1 MIRILIIEDEK
12 AIANL
17 LYVSISDAGYSCTCA
32 YDGQEGADL
41 IEQQEYDLILLDIML
56 PRINGY
62 ELMEYIRPM
71 GTPVIFIT
79 AKVEIADRVKGL
91 KLGAEDYIIK
101 PFAVDELLARVET
114 VLRRYQ
120 KGDRIMHV
128 ADVEINT
135 DARTVFQNGLP
146 VMLTNKEFDLL
157 VEFARNKNTVLYRER
172 LYEKIWG
179 EPYIG
184 ESRTLDLH
192 VQRLRRKLQWDQ
204 RLKTI
209 FRLGYR
215 LDV

>member
-17 LYVSISDAGYSCTCA
+17 LYVSLSDAGYSCTCA

>member
-12 AIANL
+12 PIANL
-17 LYVSISDAGYSCTCA
+17 LYVSLSDAGYSCVCA
-32 YDGQEGADL
+32 FDGKEGADL
-41 IEQQEYDLILLDIML
+41 IERQEYDLVLLDIML
-56 PRINGY
+56 PQINGY

-71 GTPVIFIT
+71 GIPVIFIT

-91 KLGAEDYIIK
+91 KLGAEDYILK

-120 KGDRIMHV
+120 KGDRIMAV

-135 DARTVFQNGLP
+135 DARTVFQNGKP
-146 VMLTNKEFDLL
+146 IMLTNKEFDLL
-157 VEFARNKNTVLYRER
+157 VEFVRNKNTVLYRER

-192 VQRLRRKLQWDQ
+192 VQRLRRKLQWDK

-215 LDV
+215 LDL